1 MLIGVDFDNTIVCYD
16 GIFFDVALEMG
27 LITEGIE
34 KSKTAIRDY
43 IQAHHANQAW
53 TLLQS
58 EVYGAHMSEARP
70 YPGVAEFFECCRR
83 QSVSLWIIS
92 HKSLYPAVGK
102 AYNLHRSALAWL
114 AENGFLRSDGA
125 LLSPERVVFAEAR
138 AEKIKQ
144 ILKLGCTHFI
154 DDLPEVFSDGDFPK
168 NVGRILFDPRGAYPS
183 WSSGIHARSWKQ
195 IREMLFSNENRDCA
209 SQYESSHRIPQRSR
223 RTDRP

>member
-1 MLIGVDFDNTIVCYD
+1 MLIGVDFDNTMVCYD
-16 GIFFDVALEMG
+16 KIFFDVALEMG
-27 LITEGIE
+27 LINEGIE

-58 EVYGAHMSEARP
+58 EVYGARMSGARP
-70 YPGVAEFFECCRR
+70 YPGVTEFFECCRR
-83 QSVSLWIIS
+83 QSVPLWIIS
-92 HKSLYPAVGK
+92 HKSRYPAVGK

-125 LLSPERVVFAEAR
+125 LLSPDRVVFAGTR

-154 DDLPEVFSDGDFPK
+154 DDLPELFTDGDFPAK
-168 NVGRILFDPRGAYPS
+168 VEKILFDPRETYTHWSHGIRAHS
-183 WSSGIHARSWKQ
+183 WEQ
-195 IREMLFSNENRDCA
+195 VREILFSNASRDGDTRG
-209 SQYESSHRIPQRSR
+209 EFPRTPQGSTRP
-223 RTDRP
+223 DRP